1 MIFTTGRYLPVG
13 FMRAV
18 EEYLCGLM
26 CSLEFSAEGVECLQ
40 CISIQQTATELFSR
54 FKQHLPFTRPIS
66 KPKLLHGER
75 LFCLHQQDAR
85 TTQRINQTQ
94 VTQRNSP
101 TMMVLYKAVS
111 QV

>member
-40 CISIQQTATELFSR
+40 CISIQQSATERFSR
-54 FKQHLPFTRPIS
+54 FKQHLPFTRPTS
-66 KPKLLHGER
+66 KPKLYTGSGYSVYTSKMQEPRKESIKL
-75 LFCLHQQDAR
+75 
-85 TTQRINQTQ
+85 
-94 VTQRNSP
+94 
-101 TMMVLYKAVS
+101 K
-111 QV
+111 